1 MSYGKVTVSYG
12 SNTSFSSSKTDSTY
26 NSYTS
31 HSSGTPRYD
40 DPKVRH
46 SSYFDPTAGML
57 SSLAPS
63 SGSMSDQS
71 STESYRVDYVDRT
84 KKSGDVVTVVNH
96 HKRHYNPSDPSPSYS
111 SSSHKTR

>member
-46 SSYFDPTAGML
+46 SSYFDPTA
-57 SSLAPS
+57 
-63 SGSMSDQS
+63 
-71 STESYRVDYVDRT
+71 ESYRVDYVDRT

-111 SSSHKTR
+111 SSSHKTG